1 MSLMSWEQ
9 HIPLMQAGYHH
20 EMLSKV
26 ALLRQEQ
33 TIYPPQ
39 DEIFNALIHTPF
51 DQVRAVILGQDP
63 YHGAGQAHGLSF
75 SVLEGVKMP
84 PSLRNIFKEIGDD
97 IHGDRS
103 AVRQNTN
110 LTDWADQGVLL
121 LNSYLTVI
129 EGKAGSHRKLGW
141 SKLTSQIIEE
151 VSGANR
157 HIVFML
163 WGKPAQKNKTL
174 IQQPEN
180 HLILESVHPS
190 PLSAHRGFFGCKH
203 FSQANAYLEAHG
215 RPPIRWG

>member
-9 HIPLMQAGYHH
+9 NIPLMQTGYHH
-20 EMLSKV
+20 EML
-26 ALLRQEQ
+26 ATIEQLRQES
-33 TIYPPQ
+33 TVFPPQ
-39 DEIFNALIHTPF
+39 EEIFNALIHTPF

-75 SVLEGVKMP
+75 SVLEGVKTP
-84 PSLRNIFKEIGDD
+84 PSLRNIFKEIADD
-97 IHGDRS
+97 IHDDLT
-103 AVRQNTN
+103 AVRENTN

-121 LNSYLTVI
+121 LNTYLTVF

-151 VSGANR
+151 VSGANE

-163 WGKPAQKNKTL
+163 WGKPAQKNKSL
-174 IQQPEN
+174 IRQPEK

-190 PLSAHRGFFGCKH
+190 PLSAYRGFFGCKH
-203 FSQANAYLEAHG
+203 FSQANEYLVNHG
-215 RPPIRWG
+215 RSPIQWA